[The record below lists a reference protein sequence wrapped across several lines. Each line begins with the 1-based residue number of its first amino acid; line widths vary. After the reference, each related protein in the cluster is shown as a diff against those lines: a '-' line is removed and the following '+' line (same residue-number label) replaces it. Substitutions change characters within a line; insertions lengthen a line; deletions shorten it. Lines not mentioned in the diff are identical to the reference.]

1 MKKESDMTISFECE
15 HCGKEVKAPDESA
28 GRRGKCPFCHQSNYI
43 PDPNVQDEI
52 PLAPVDEEEER
63 AIKEEERRLQEAE
76 RALIAET
83 GGDLPPETGG
93 STTHSS
99 EKVSPDELYHHVVN
113 YCVEM
118 SSSNLEKAQESA
130 DRLKQHGYDGL
141 QAVDDF
147 ITGKALEPALDPIPT
162 KLCRGFLEK
171 LRNEVR
177 NQ

>member
-1 MKKESDMTISFECE
+1 MSISFECE
-15 HCGKEVKAPDESA
+15 HCGKEVSAPAEAA
-28 GRRGKCPFCHQSNYI
+28 GRRGKCPFCHQSSYI
-43 PDPNVQDEI
+43 PDPNVDEEI

-63 AIKEEERRLQEAE
+63 AIEEEERRLQEAE

-83 GGDLPPETGG
+83 GAELPPESGG
-93 STTHSS
+93 STAAGS
-99 EKVSPDELYHHVVN
+99 EKVSPEQLYHHVVN
-113 YCVEM
+113 YCLEM
-118 SSSNLEKAQESA
+118 SNSNLEKARDSA
-130 DRLKQHGYDGL
+130 NRLKQHGYDGL

-162 KLCRGFLEK
+162 KLCRGFLDQ